1 MEELSM
7 VIYRLLSLKGPAHH
21 ILSVNFFIIH
31 NKFLKS
37 NLFFIYI
44 YSNYFLLFPCKYAH
58 LGSYKGHSLDTKSI
72 ISNHIS
78 GKRTSLFSL
87 GNLGAVNKD

>member
-21 ILSVNFFIIH
+21 ILSVNFLIIH

-37 NLFFIYI
+37 NLFPFLYI
-44 YSNYFLLFPCKYAH
+44 QTIFYSSLVKMPTWGVTKDI
-58 LGSYKGHSLDTKSI
+58 KSLDTKSY

-78 GKRTSLFSL
+78 GKRTSIYIQ
-87 GNLGAVNKD
+87 